1 MRLSGPQFCDVA
13 LPVPVDQ
20 PFTYRLPETLHH
32 RVQPGSRVVVPFGA
46 RKLTGVVLR
55 RHQEAPR
62 QQAREV
68 LRLLDE
74 EPALTAELLDLGRW
88 IADYYCAP
96 FGEVLRTML
105 PLAGETRA
113 GKVVSLTP
121 SGVEA
126 ARQFITP
133 GTEDP
138 AALLLHAL
146 EKRSLSEQH
155 LKRKIPGAD
164 AALRSLKRKG
174 LLTIEPIL
182 ASKDPSLS
190 RSGRLMVA
198 LADLQEAPE
207 RLSPEELNPERLNK
221 GERWLIDFLREQ
233 PGAHEIEILV
243 ALRKDAKTVA
253 RRLARTGVVKLWNE
267 FDTRNG
273 MGLGVVPPAVTLNRD
288 QKAALEP
295 IRSSIRCG
303 KYRTFLI
310 HGVTGSG
317 KTEVYLR
324 AIEEALS
331 LGESSLLLVPEIA
344 LTPAVAAQF
353 FGRFGDKVA
362 ILHSAFSGLERSDQW
377 RRLRQGKA
385 RVAVGTRS
393 AVFAPVEN
401 LGLIVVDEEHDGS
414 YKQDE
419 TPRYNGRD
427 VAIVRAQK
435 AGATVVL
442 GSATPCLESRYNVER
457 EKYELLS
464 MPERIERR
472 PMPKVDVIDMRLEFV
487 ETRRQ
492 DLFSRALEEAIRNRL
507 EQGEQVMLLLNRR
520 GFSSYVAC
528 RSCGERIE
536 CQNCSVTLTFHR
548 QARKLECHYC
558 DYAEPVPSLCPKCES
573 EHIYFIGSGSEKVE
587 DYLRR
592 TLPEARIARLDR
604 DSVRGK
610 DHYETVLN
618 AFRNRE
624 YDILVGTQMIAKGH
638 DIPNVTLVGVVAA
651 DVGLGMPDFRA
662 AERTFQLLTQVAG
675 RAGRGD
681 LPGRVLMQ
689 TINPDHYAIR
699 FAADQDYDGFYK
711 KEIHFR
717 RMLHY
722 PPLAPLA
729 ILIVRSKKMEDALTM
744 SGRLGRYLH
753 GEVPEGIRL
762 LGPSAAPVARLKTDY
777 RFQFIIKAK
786 NRRALGGFIKQARD
800 FAEGDTWPATAL
812 VVDVDPLSVF

>member
-1 MRLSGPQFCDVA
+1 MRPSGPQFCDVA
-13 LPVPVDQ
+13 VPVPVDQ

-32 RVQPGSRVVVPFGA
+32 RVQAGSRVVVPFGA

-55 RHQEAPR
+55 RHRKAPL

-105 PLAGETRA
+105 PLAGETQA

-138 AALLLHAL
+138 AASLLHAL
-146 EKRSLSEQH
+146 EKRSLSEQY
-155 LKRKIPGAD
+155 LKRKVPGAG

-174 LLTIEPIL
+174 LLTVEPVL
-182 ASKDPSLS
+182 ANKDPSLS
-190 RSGRLMVA
+190 RSGRLMVTA
-198 LADLQEAPE
+198 VDLQAAPE
-207 RLSPEELNPERLNK
+207 KLSR
-221 GERWLIDFLREQ
+221 GERWLVDFLREQ
-233 PGAHEIEILV
+233 PGSHEIETLV
-243 ALRKDAKTVA
+243 SRRKDVKTVA
-253 RRLARTGVVKLWNE
+253 RRLARAGVVKLWSE
-267 FDTRNG
+267 FGGRNG
-273 MGLGVVPPAVTLNRD
+273 KGLSVLPPAVTLNRD
-288 QKAALEP
+288 QKAALGP
-295 IRSSIRCG
+295 ICSSIRG
-303 KYRTFLI
+303 GEYRTFLV

-331 LGESSLLLVPEIA
+331 HGKGSLLLVPEIA

-362 ILHSAFSGLERSDQW
+362 ILHSAFSGLERSGQW

-427 VAIVRAQK
+427 VAIVRARK

-442 GSATPCLESRYNVER
+442 GSATPSLESRHNVER

-464 MPERIERR
+464 MPERIEKR
-472 PMPKVDVIDMRLEFV
+472 PMPKVGVIDMRLEFV

-492 DLFSRALEEAIRNRL
+492 DLFSRALDEAIRNRL
-507 EQGEQVMLLLNRR
+507 EQGEQVMMLLNRR
-520 GFSSYVAC
+520 GFSNFVAC

-536 CQNCSVTLTFHR
+536 CRNCSVTLTFHR

-592 TLPEARIARLDR
+592 SFPEARIARLDR
-604 DSVRGK
+604 DSVRGRN
-610 DHYETVLN
+610 HYETVLS

-681 LPGRVLMQ
+681 LPGRVLLQ
-689 TINPDHYAIR
+689 TINPEHYAIR
-699 FAADQDYDGFYK
+699 FAAAQDYDGFYK

-729 ILIVRSKKMEDALTM
+729 ILIVRSKKMEEALTM

-753 GEVPEGIRL
+753 GEVPEVIRL

-786 NRRALGGFIKQARD
+786 NRRVLGRFIKLARD
-800 FAEGDTWPATAL
+800 FAAGDNWPATAL
-812 VVDVDPLSVF
+812 VIDVDPLSVL